1 MKESV
6 KEEGITLSNI
16 HVPKTGAPKYTK
28 QTLTDIKGELMITQ

>member
-6 KEEGITLSNI
+6 KEEGITLNNI

-28 QTLTDIKGELMITQ
+28 QTVTDIKGELMITQ